1 MKKRFFAMLL
11 ATLMLLGAAACSSDE
26 SAGGENAA
34 GGNGAGNEGD
44 SDGGKQSITI
54 AIGNAYRPFCYVN
67 ENEEPDGYEYDLF
80 QLVAEKMSD
89 KYDVKVVC
97 DTWDN
102 LFVGLESGKYDV
114 VSHHMAYNE
123 DRAEKYNVS
132 AESLMYYGNYRLI
145 YKKGRTDLT
154 DLESLQG
161 KVMCNSPTDNIGQI
175 LVKFNEEHPDNP
187 IILQETFP
195 SLEAMI
201 AGIENGLYD
210 AYTHTY
216 FDLKTKY
223 LDAYPD
229 ANIEMSSVDL
239 IDDANMDCGTYA
251 LLKKGNDELQ
261 ADFDAAIKAL
271 RDEGKIAELSIEWF
285 GEDYSVNPQ

>member
-1 MKKRFFAMLL
+1 MKKRVLALLL
-11 ATLMLLGAAACSSDE
+11 ATMMLLGLAACSSDE
-26 SAGGENAA
+26 GTDSGKKN
-34 GGNGAGNEGD
+34 
-44 SDGGKQSITI
+44 SDGGSGKQKITI
-54 AIGNAYRPFCYVN
+54 AIGNAYKPFCYLN

-89 KYDVKVVC
+89 KYDVEVVC
-97 DTWDN
+97 DSWDN

-114 VSHHMAYNE
+114 VSHHMAYSDE
-123 DRAEKYNVS
+123 RAEKYTVS
-132 AESLMYYGNYRLI
+132 EESLMYFGSYRVI
-145 YKKGRTDLT
+145 YKAGRTDIS
-154 DLESLQG
+154 DLDSLAG
-161 KVMCNSPTDNIGQI
+161 KTMANAPTDNIGKA
-175 LVKFNEEHPDNP
+175 LVAYNEEHPDNP

-210 AYTHTY
+210 GYTHTY

-229 ANIEMSSVDL
+229 ADLEMSDVPLLEDEE
-239 IDDANMDCGTYA
+239 DCGTYA
-251 LLKKGNDELQ
+251 LLKKGNTDLQ

-271 RDEGKIAELSIEWF
+271 REEGKIGELCVEWF